1 MMVVLAFVT
10 GFLTATS
17 VAIFMILFN
26 SYQTGKLEES
36 QAVLEQSLFE
46 SDLPVRVQNA
56 LRWAEIYTV
65 GDVIKYERKHFLKFR
80 GFGKTSLLHLESFIE
95 KQGVEWK

>member
-1 MMVVLAFVT
+1 MMIVLAFVT

-46 SDLPVRVQNA
+46 SDLPVRVKNV
-56 LRWAEIYTV
+56 LRWADINTV
-65 GDVIKYERKHFLKFR
+65 GDLIEYERKHLLKFR
-80 GFGKTSLLHLESFIE
+80 GFGKTSLLHLEDFIE

>member
-1 MMVVLAFVT
+1 MMIVLAFVT

-26 SYQTGKLEES
+26 SYQTGRLEES
-36 QAVLEQSLFE
+36 QTVLEQSLFE

-65 GDVIKYERKHFLKFR
+65 GDVIKHERKHFLKFR